1 MVVGVLASQTQEGV
15 VRPIRSDSA
24 PLTAEARDVL
34 VGAGPTVVERL
45 DQMGLLPVG
54 GAFVTPGGALGA
66 SFIIHVVTASEE
78 EPETAVTV
86 QKALRNGLRRAAEWG
101 MESLA
106 LPPLGLGVGLLDAED
121 AARAM
126 VEILINHL
134 DEGQPPTLLTI
145 VVTNEYEAE
154 VFRRLVDSL
163 TQDRFPM
170 RN

>member
-1 MVVGVLASQTQEGV
+1 M
-15 VRPIRSDSA
+15 RPIRSDNA

-45 DQMGLLPVG
+45 DQMGQLPVG
-54 GAFVTPGGALGA
+54 GAFVTPGGTLGA

-134 DEGQPPTLLTI
+134 DEGQPPTVLTI
-145 VVTNEYEAE
+145 VVTSEYEAE
-154 VFRRLVDSL
+154 IFRRLVDSL
-163 TQDRFPM
+163 AADRFPM